1 VPADLSGRN
10 VLVTGAT
17 RGLGRAIAAY
27 LVRAGARV
35 GVTSRDATRSH
46 AVAGELGAVGFG
58 VDLDDAGAVAA
69 ALDAFVGHDG
79 RLDGLV
85 NNAGHSVLGEAA
97 TMSAATLRELF
108 DANVT
113 TAFVC
118 SQAAAARMPEG
129 GTIVNLSSISAYR
142 GMPGRAAYATSKAA
156 LDALTRVLAVEWAP
170 RRIRVVGVA
179 PGHVWTEMLRHHIEL
194 GNVQQERM
202 EWRTPLGRL
211 GEPDEVAAAVAFLL
225 GPDASFITGD
235 TVAVDGGWLAYGAG

>member
-1 VPADLSGRN
+1 MDLSGRA

-27 LVRAGARV
+27 LARAGARV
-35 GVTSRDATRSH
+35 AVTSRDAGQAE
-46 AVAGELGAVGFG
+46 AVAGEIGAVGLG
-58 VDLDDAGAVAA
+58 ADLDDPDAVAA
-69 ALDAFVGHDG
+69 ALDAFLGPDG

-97 TMSAATLRELF
+97 TMPADTLRALF

-202 EWRTPLGRL
+202 ERRTPLGRL
-211 GEPDEVAAAVAFLL
+211 GEPVEVASAVAFLL
-225 GPDASFITGD
+225 GPGASFITGD